1 MNLFGKRFGAK
12 TGEEKHVTLSE
23 LEEGTMPDAPL
34 AVSDADF
41 TDVVARFP
49 IVVIDC
55 WAAWCMPCLMVGPII
70 EDLAGELQGK
80 VVFGKLDVDDSRDSA
95 QTYGIRSIPT
105 LLVFKDGQLIDQM
118 VGASPKEELKRRLE
132 GFLDE

>member
-1 MNLFGKRFGAK
+1 MNLFGKQFGAK
-12 TGEEKHVTLSE
+12 TEEEKHVSLSE
-23 LEEGTMPDAPL
+23 LEEGTLPDVPL

-49 IVVIDC
+49 LVVIDC
-55 WAAWCMPCLMVGPII
+55 WAAWCMPCRMLGPII
-70 EDLAGELQGK
+70 EALAGELQGK

-105 LLVFKDGQLIDQM
+105 LLIFKNGQLIDQM
-118 VGASPKEELKRRLE
+118 VGVSPKEVLKSRLE
-132 GFLDE
+132 GFLNE